1 MQDKNDPVETAKREY
16 IEEGPMSSARLL
28 CLKVLRWKE
37 TLDFGSL
44 ARPSAVAVVVVVVID
59 AVQIASSMPKLN
71 HFDRIQ
77 NQVQNIPFFV
87 SCSTSPSLLMSL
99 R

>member
-16 IEEGPMSSARLL
+16 IEAGPMSGARLL

-44 ARPSAVAVVVVVVID
+44 ARPSAVPVVVID

-71 HFDRIQ
+71 HFDAIQ

-87 SCSTSPSLLMSL
+87 SCSSSPSLLMSL